1 MSTNNFTYKNI
12 CVVVHDETEYY
23 CDDCDVYQIE
33 NDTCKECNE
42 EMNDDLDNFLP
53 DQDIEHWAST
63 LKYKVRS
70 FIVPQKRQW
79 TKNEALILGE
89 VQFHK
94 PNGDYFASVYATYK
108 SGYYVGACLDYVV
121 EYTYDDVPRLKT
133 LDKKIEVKCNQI
145 AKVLRSFGKEIVKVG
160 QASNGEAFYQIKK

>member
-12 CVVVHDETEYY
+12 CVVVHDSVEYY
-23 CDDCDVYQIE
+23 CDECEWYQDVMDTCTECGKELQP
-33 NDTCKECNE
+33 NDTT
-42 EMNDDLDNFLP
+42 DFV
-53 DQDIEHWAST
+53 DQDIENWADT
-63 LKYKVRS
+63 LKDKIKGFEVPRERS
-70 FIVPQKRQW
+70 W

-133 LDKKIEVKCNQI
+133 LDKKIETKCNQI
-145 AKVLRSFGKEIVKVG
+145 AKVLRSFGKEVVKIG
-160 QASNGEAFYQIKK
+160 QASNGEAFYQLKK